1 MSRIQSTRLRT
12 ALICTAAGF
21 TASLAGEVM
30 AQSLALEEIV
40 VTARKREE
48 SIQDIPVVVTAYSAE
63 ELSRRGA
70 GELEDIAAATP
81 GLAFEDF
88 SSSLSLFS
96 IKFK

>member
-40 VTARKREE
+40 VTARKRDERLQDVPI
-48 SIQDIPVVVTAYSAE
+48 SI
-63 ELSRRGA
+63 
-70 GELEDIAAATP
+70 TP
-81 GLAFEDF
+81 CRWLG
-88 SSSLSLFS
+88 
-96 IKFK
+96 